1 MEIER
6 KFLVKQLPEQLES
19 YPHSRF
25 TQSYISRMPVIRLRK
40 IEKEAETAYVLTVKS
55 AGLTVRQEFEL
66 PLQEAE
72 YERLFQKVEGRVLQK
87 VRYRIPLEDGYTAE
101 LDRFEGEL
109 EGLLLVEVEFP
120 NEESMKA
127 FAPPYWFGED
137 VSDSAQYH
145 NSVLSNGGNDG
156 T

>member
-6 KFLVKQLPEQLES
+6 KFLVKQLPENLES
-19 YPHSRF
+19 YSHSRL
-25 TQSYISRMPVIRLRK
+25 TQSYISRSPVIRLRK
-40 IEKEAETAYVLTVKS
+40 IEKDEAVSYVLTVKS
-55 AGLTVRQEFEL
+55 GGLSVRQEFEL

-87 VRYRIPLEDGYTAE
+87 LRYLIPLEDGYTAE

-109 EGLLLVEVEFP
+109 SGLMLVEVEFP
-120 NEESMKA
+120 TVEAMNAFKA
-127 FAPPYWFGED
+127 PEWFGED
-137 VSDSAQYH
+137 VSESAKYH

-156 T
+156 R